1 MNAVKTDTANTVFTK
16 EGCFDLPG
24 TRYTY
29 EDGTPGIETCWE
41 LTGEELEQ
49 VKKDR
54 RIYVYMMGTTVP
66 PMFLSVQSE
75 IQFKDG
81 ESDDK

>member
-1 MNAVKTDTANTVFTK
+1 MNAVRTETANAVFTK

-29 EDGTPGIETCWE
+29 EDGTPGVETCWE
-41 LTGEELEQ
+41 LTEEELEQ

-54 RIYVYMMGTTVP
+54 RIFVYMLGNTVP

-75 IQFKDG
+75 IG
-81 ESDDK
+81 GAS